1 MSDAREWG
9 PALNEAA
16 WEFLERWRSVT
27 GEPVPSGAFNDIKSL
42 LRDAILVYEAEIERR
57 AMAPPAVQKEIAER
71 EQFLAQFAKA
81 REQIAELP
89 QWAQNQMRMSTAALP
104 EVVRRNAYTTRRN
117 AWTGSGLHTCNACHR
132 QFSSEH
138 GAAYHYCEK
147 WKAER

>member
-57 AMAPPAVQKEIAER
+57 KMAPPEAQR
-71 EQFLAQFAKA
+71 EQADRALFLAQFGKA
-81 REQIAELP
+81 REQIKELP
-89 QWAQNQMRMSTAALP
+89 QWAQDAMRMSTATLP
-104 EVVRRNAYTTRRN
+104 GAARRNAYTTRRN
-117 AWTGSGLHTCNACHR
+117 AWTGSELHTCNACHR